1 MYSIFSDGKE
11 LWNVCCH
18 YFHIYLNKPRTGVWY
33 AYAWCVSGLRLVLQL
48 FTMQSI
54 WCKCMARRVA
64 DGKMSMDEA
73 YRKHHQLL
81 KRQHFGREPPK
92 VRQMF

>member
-1 MYSIFSDGKE
+1 M
-11 LWNVCCH
+11 
-18 YFHIYLNKPRTGVWY
+18 
-33 AYAWCVSGLRLVLQL
+33 CV
-48 FTMQSI
+48 
-54 WCKCMARRVA
+54 AHRVA
-64 DGKMSMDEA
+64 DGKISMDEA